1 MNSARGRVSTFL
13 PENIIFLFLKWAGL
27 VFVWLKTQLKL
38 TTMTLQQ
45 TNQKIASLQQL
56 DAQLISIALTAKDE
70 AKKAAALK
78 LSQRLL
84 KSMVNLMMLKESLK
98 GNKVAA

>member
-1 MNSARGRVSTFL
+1 M
-13 PENIIFLFLKWAGL
+13 
-27 VFVWLKTQLKL
+27 
-38 TTMTLQQ
+38 
-45 TNQKIASLQQL
+45 